1 MARPIQKFERFYAK
15 GDFSLAGSATA
26 VTTTAFQRVGSLTVG
41 AQTEATFG
49 AGAIANGV
57 DFRRNIVMD
66 FKDNAGTPAN
76 IDNMRVRLVITNAQE
91 TRRVVVAEELSQ
103 NLRSGVAL
111 GEYPIRALQDDKL
124 LIEVLPASNV
134 TIGTT
139 TSVSIPT
146 TIYQ

>member
-15 GDFSLAGSATA
+15 GDFSLAGTATA

-41 AQTEATFG
+41 AQTKATFG

-124 LIEVLPASNV
+124 LIEVLPAANV

>member
-15 GDFSLAGSATA
+15 SDFTLAGAATA
-26 VTTTAFQRVGSLTVG
+26 VTTTAFQRVGTLTVG

-57 DFRRNIVMD
+57 DFRRNVVID

-76 IDNMRVRLVITNAQE
+76 IDNMRVRFVITNAQE

-111 GEYPIRALQDDKL
+111 GEFPMRALQDDKL
-124 LIEVLPASNV
+124 LIEVLPSANV

-139 TSVSIPT
+139 TSASIPT

>member
-15 GDFSLAGSATA
+15 GDFSLAGTATA

-103 NLRSGVAL
+103 NLRSGVPL
-111 GEYPIRALQDDKL
+111 GEFPIRALQDDKL
-124 LIEVLPASNV
+124 LIEVLPAANV

>member
-15 GDFSLAGSATA
+15 SDFSLAGAATA
-26 VTTTAFQRVGSLTVG
+26 VTTTAFQRVGTLTVG

-57 DFRRNIVMD
+57 DFRRNVVID

-76 IDNMRVRLVITNAQE
+76 IDNMRVRFVITNAQE

-103 NLRSGVAL
+103 NLRTGVAL
-111 GEYPIRALQDDKL
+111 GEFPMRALQDDKL
-124 LIEVLPASNV
+124 LIEVLPAANV
-134 TIGTT
+134 SIGTT
-139 TSVSIPT
+139 TSASIPT

>member
-15 GDFSLAGSATA
+15 SDFSLAGAATA
-26 VTTTAFQRVGSLTVG
+26 VTTTAFQRVGTLTVG

-49 AGAIANGV
+49 AGAIASGV
-57 DFRRNIVMD
+57 DFRRNVVID

-76 IDNMRVRLVITNAQE
+76 IDNMRVRFVITNAQE

-103 NLRSGVAL
+103 NLRTGVAL
-111 GEYPIRALQDDKL
+111 GEFPIRALQDDKL
-124 LIEVLPASNV
+124 LIEVLPAANV
-134 TIGTT
+134 SIGTT
-139 TSVSIPT
+139 TSASIPT

>member
-15 GDFSLAGSATA
+15 SDFSLAGSATA
-26 VTTTAFQRVGSLTVG
+26 VTTTAFQRVGTLTVG

-57 DFRRNIVMD
+57 DFRRNVVID

-76 IDNMRVRLVITNAQE
+76 IDNMRVRFVITNAQE

-111 GEYPIRALQDDKL
+111 GEFPMRALQDDKL
-124 LIEVLPASNV
+124 LIEVLPSANV
-134 TIGTT
+134 SIGTT
-139 TSVSIPT
+139 TSASIPT